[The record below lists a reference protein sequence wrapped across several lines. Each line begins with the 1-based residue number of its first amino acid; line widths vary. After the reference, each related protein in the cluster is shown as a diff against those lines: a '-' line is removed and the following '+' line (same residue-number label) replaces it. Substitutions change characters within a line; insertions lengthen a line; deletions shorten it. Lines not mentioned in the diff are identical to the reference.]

1 LRLWQTRNTPEQS
14 RFISARY
21 LAEVAEIES
30 YCPRAADLGWIRR
43 CGAGGATMRMLF
55 LATAL
60 LGACGMSASAVA
72 ADMRVKA
79 KAPPPPAAS
88 QYWIEADYLLW
99 TVKGDKLPALVST
112 GNLGA
117 PGTAVLFGDAAVND
131 RWRSGGKIK
140 AGYWFDPQHS
150 WGIEGRFFGLQ
161 DVSTGFNASS
171 NGSSVLARPFFN
183 VQTGVQDTMIVASPA
198 LGSGQI
204 AISETSRLWGAGFAF
219 RKEVCANCVGRTS
232 ALIGYRHLRAS
243 DDLSI
248 FTNQQGNVVGIG
260 PFTDAVTDQFATA
273 NDFNGLDLGLTG
285 EMRTGSWSLEWL
297 GKVAV
302 GGNYSTA
309 QINGSTTLAL
319 GGGAAVTSPGG
330 MLAMPSNMGTFSQT
344 RFAVVPEVALKLGYQ
359 VTSQFRIHAGYD
371 FLFWSNVVRPGNV
384 IDTEINFSQL
394 PPGPLV
400 GASRPLPRLDASDFW
415 AHGIDLG
422 AVFTF

>member
-1 LRLWQTRNTPEQS
+1 
-14 RFISARY
+14 
-21 LAEVAEIES
+21 
-30 YCPRAADLGWIRR
+30 
-43 CGAGGATMRMLF
+43 MRMIF
-55 LATAL
+55 LATVL
-60 LGACGMSASAVA
+60 LGACGLNASAVA

-88 QYWIEADYLLW
+88 ALWIEADYLLW

-117 PGTAVLFGDAAVND
+117 PGAAVLFGDAAVND
-131 RWRSGGKIK
+131 RWRSGGQIK
-140 AGYWFDPQHS
+140 AGYWFDPLHS
-150 WGIEGRFFGLQ
+150 WGIEGSFFGLQ

-183 VQTGVQDTMIVASPA
+183 VLTGAQDTAIVASPG

-219 RKEVCANCVGRTS
+219 RKEVCANCAGRVN
-232 ALIGYRHLRAS
+232 ALVGYRHLHAS
-243 DDLSI
+243 DTLSI
-248 FTNQQGNVVGIG
+248 FTNQQGNIVGIG
-260 PFTDAVTDQFATA
+260 PFTNAVTDQFATT

-285 EMRTGSWSLEWL
+285 ETHYGGWSLEWL

-330 MLAMPSNMGTFSQT
+330 LLAMPSNLGNFSQT

-359 VTSQFRIHAGYD
+359 VTSQLRIHAGYD

-384 IDTEINFSQL
+384 IDTGINPSQL
-394 PPGPLV
+394 AGPLV
-400 GASRPLPRLDASDFW
+400 GASRPAPPRLDGSDFW
-415 AHGIDLG
+415 AQGIDLG